1 MCNPS
6 IEYNDFIQ
14 TTSHT
19 GSHSWKAL
27 LRGRDL
33 LRSGLRWVVHKG
45 HSINFWTNH
54 WLPPGPI
61 GGLIHGPL
69 LPQEYEFKV
78 ARMINDNH
86 QWDFTPLSMV
96 LPPTIT

>member
-27 LRGRDL
+27 LRGHDL
-33 LRSGLRWVVHKG
+33 LRNGLRWVVHKG

-54 WLPPGPI
+54 WLPLGPI
-61 GGLIHGPL
+61 GGLIHDSL

-96 LPPTIT
+96 LPPTMT